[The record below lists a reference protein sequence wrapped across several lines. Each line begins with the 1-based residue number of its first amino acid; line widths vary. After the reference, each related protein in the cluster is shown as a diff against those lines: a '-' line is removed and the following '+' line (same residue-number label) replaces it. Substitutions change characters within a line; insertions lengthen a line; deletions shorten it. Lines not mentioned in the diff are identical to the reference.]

1 MTMFACWLM
10 YSQHAGIIC
19 QLVLLYFCVTARIRA
34 NIKMRISEQFSLN
47 MYEYE
52 NEVNMCVRMTDHL
65 PHWGLSPAV
74 RLTPP
79 IVKLSTLFNICFRLM
94 IIHNENDGCGEFDK
108 YFWHFRAFDN
118 SHSLLASLFFSALQ
132 FTRWCSQIWNIQQS
146 SSSSILGLQIKW

>member
-34 NIKMRISEQFSLN
+34 NIKMRMSEQCSLY
-47 MYEYE
+47 MYDYE

-79 IVKLSTLFNICFRLM
+79 IVRLSTLFNICFWM

-108 YFWHFRAFDN
+108 YFW
-118 SHSLLASLFFSALQ
+118 LLEHLIIAIVCFLAHYNLQDGVPKYGIFSNHHHH
-132 FTRWCSQIWNIQQS
+132 RYWVY
-146 SSSSILGLQIKW
+146 K